1 MDIEQPSLYNC
12 YFVESCQ
19 TSPSKRE
26 NRNFGIVIRLFVSYL
41 FGYGWLQHIFLSQNF
56 SKMTYQYDK
65 RYKNSLPY
73 CRRVHYSYLLF
84 CNFQAMPVSMPF
96 HPLDFVRYS
105 STVHY
110 WISQVCH
117 YLFAVV
123 YCVRIWAISKLRY
136 FIYIQKW

>member
-1 MDIEQPSLYNC
+1 MISSL
-12 YFVESCQ
+12 
-19 TSPSKRE
+19 
-26 NRNFGIVIRLFVSYL
+26 
-41 FGYGWLQHIFLSQNF
+41 H
-56 SKMTYQYDK
+56 
-65 RYKNSLPY
+65 

-123 YCVRIWAISKLRY
+123 DCVRIWAIFKMRY
-136 FIYIQKW
+136 FIYIKFIYSEKAAKLCKIFTLLLSYVVPFKSKVKFSQNFVAFSEYMNFNIQIFRKVVCNFYKPDDDMI